1 MKKSAVLL
9 GGVCVAALIAGGAY
23 MFYNNSMGGLSGKEI
38 AAYWDK
44 TTDVNQKAQDGSL
57 PLIKAAMAEDVA
69 AVEYFLKKG
78 AKANVAD
85 KDGQTALTA
94 AMEKGN
100 YAIFKLL
107 IEAQPTDLKA
117 PKFLD
122 KAVIGNSAEIVKY
135 VLDNGGDANA
145 KLEIIGKYRPD
156 ENLTYEHVRLIT
168 PLKRAVMKSSD
179 KVIPV
184 LLEHGAEGAEYFL
197 QQELSKAPVAVL
209 KALAT
214 KTDNLRRLSA
224 KGSDLLTT
232 AVMEAK
238 PETLEFLLEE
248 NAGDVNSALNKLLFY
263 RNSEG
268 NDYDK
273 AAEMF
278 IKAGIVPTADELEL
292 LLKKGKTELF
302 KELAACALNA
312 NMTLPKNK
320 QSLLRFAVDNNKISE
335 AKYLLENG
343 ADMWAEDKDGVSA
356 LFAAVKQAE
365 SNSELYQ
372 EFKKRLKDV
381 NEDGYKGESLLML
394 LAKAGQFKEFQKVAE
409 EGGDIWQKDRN
420 GKTVLMYA
428 AEGGNVQIINHLIYK
443 GDNFGATDNNGKT
456 ALMYAAEA
464 GKTNAYKELVTKGAS
479 VKGADKDGKSA
490 LMYAAGNGHADIV
503 EDLISQGESP
513 VAFDNNRKTVLMYAV
528 ESGDMDTVKAVTSKS
543 VEADAVDKDGMP
555 VLSYAVLGKNLE
567 IVKFIV
573 GQKVDIFAQNK
584 YGYQPFTLAMKEGL
598 GDIALFLAGNRA
610 DIFKPFTTDNGR
622 TLSMYAVDGGNPDL
636 MRWVTDNLPDLYNKK
651 DRNGQTFMM
660 LMAEKGRA
668 DVVRDVILRRGNI
681 SARDGKGKSVL
692 MYAAESEA
700 AINLINIVKE
710 IPEFEIN
717 VKDNLG
723 KTALMYAVGGPYNQT
738 IKQQRLI
745 QHSAKVEDKDNNGKT
760 VLMYAVGN
768 PYARVDA
775 PAVAELLGY
784 DVNVNATDNNGA
796 NALMY
801 AAANPN
807 AGTAV
812 IEILLDKKADI
823 NAKDT
828 QGKTV
833 LMYAAESGDI
843 SKFKLLMQKGAKTDG
858 TTADGKTVADFADK
872 VGPCFAAAV
881 RQLIQK

>member
-9 GGVCVAALIAGGAY
+9 GGVCMAALIAGGAY

-57 PLIKAAMAEDVA
+57 PLIKAAMAEDAA

-85 KDGQTALTA
+85 KDGQTALTV

-122 KAVIGNSAEIVKY
+122 KAIIGNSAEIVKY
-135 VLDNGGDANA
+135 ILDNGGDANA

-156 ENLTYEHVRLIT
+156 ENLTYEDVRLIT

-184 LLEHGAEGAEYFL
+184 LLEHGAEGSEYFL
-197 QQELSKAPVAVL
+197 QQELSKASVDVL
-209 KALAT
+209 KALA
-214 KTDNLRRLSA
+214 KNTDNLRRLSA

-248 NAGDVNSALNKLLFY
+248 NAGDVNSALNKMLFY
-263 RNSEG
+263 RNDTG
-268 NDYDK
+268 DDYDK

-278 IKAGIVPTADELEL
+278 IKAGIVPTAEELEL

-302 KELAACALNA
+302 KELANCALNA

-320 QSLLRFAVDNNKISE
+320 QSLLRFAVDNKKNSE
-335 AKYLLENG
+335 AKYLLEKG
-343 ADMWAEDKDGVSA
+343 VDMWMEDKDGVSA
-356 LFAAVKQAE
+356 LFAAVQQVE

-372 EFKKRLKDV
+372 EFKKRLKDI

-394 LAKAGQFKEFQKVAE
+394 LAKAGQFKEFQKVVE

-428 AEGGNVQIINHLIYK
+428 AEGGNVPIINHLIYK
-443 GDNFGATDNNGKT
+443 GDNLGATDKNGKT

-464 GKTNAYKELVTKGAS
+464 GKTNAYKELVAKGAS
-479 VKGADKDGKSA
+479 VKTTDNNGKSA
-490 LMYAAGNGHADIV
+490 LMYAAEKGYTDIV
-503 EDLISQGESP
+503 EDLINQGESP
-513 VAFDNNRKTVLMYAV
+513 VAFDNKHKTVLMYAV
-528 ESGDMDTVKAVTSKS
+528 QSGNMDTVKALTTKS
-543 VEADAVDKDGMP
+543 IEASEQDDDGVS
-555 VLSYAVLGKNLE
+555 VLSYAVLGKNLD
-567 IVKFIV
+567 IVQFIV
-573 GQKVDIFAQNK
+573 DQRVDIFVQDK

-598 GDIALFLAGNRA
+598 KDIAMFLVGNKA
-610 DIFKPFTTDNGR
+610 DIFRSFTTDTGR
-622 TLSMYAVDGGNPDL
+622 TLAMYAVDGGDPDL
-636 MRWVTDNLPDLYNKK
+636 MRWATDMLAKHYNKK
-651 DRNGQTFMM
+651 DRNGQTFVM
-660 LMAEKGRA
+660 LMAEKGRPDA
-668 DVVRDVILRRGNI
+668 VRDIILNRGNI
-681 SARDGKGKSVL
+681 EARDNSGKSVL

-700 AINLINIVKE
+700 AINLINIVKDVRGH
-710 IPEFEIN
+710 IMN

-723 KTALMYAVGGPYNQT
+723 RSALMYAVGGPYNQT

-745 QHSAKVEDKDNNGKT
+745 QHGAKVDDQDNNGKT

-768 PYARVDA
+768 PYTRVDA
-775 PAVAELLGY
+775 PSVLELLGY
-784 DVNVNATDNNGA
+784 RIDINVTDNNGE

-812 IEILLDKKADI
+812 IEVLLDKG
-823 NAKDT
+823 AKLDAVDA

-843 SKFKLLMQKGAKTDG
+843 SKFKLLMDKGAKADG
-858 TTADGKTVADFADK
+858 KTADGKTVADFADK

-881 RQLIQK
+881 RQLIK